1 MYRYINEN
9 RLMQLLQRSIA
20 RKYTMNL
27 TSSNLSV
34 PPSENDQYYE
44 RGADVEENLIK
55 DLLAVLSFGNSNYQT
70 NNFIMHLQENPHI
83 HAQIQSFLKVRD
95 HLYMIFI
102 DYSILIDCF
111 LSLSRLQG
119 INVIWILLILLFYLC
134 KQF

>member
-1 MYRYINEN
+1 
-9 RLMQLLQRSIA
+9 
-20 RKYTMNL
+20 MNL

-83 HAQIQSFLKVRD
+83 HAQIQSFLK
-95 HLYMIFI
+95 
-102 DYSILIDCF
+102 SITRNKRYLDF
-111 LSLSRLQG
+111 VDFALLSLQTVLSTPSSD
-119 INVIWILLILLFYLC
+119 
-134 KQF
+134 